1 MSLKGVRDLAIKQL
15 TVFIQNKKGTV
26 VSVTDILSKN
36 NINLRALSIAETQD
50 FGILRLIV
58 NDEKAAEAVLTEN
71 GYLIKV
77 IDVVGVKIGDEPGK
91 LTAALDVLDKADI
104 NVEYLY
110 AFMARTEKHAYV
122 VLRVEDNAVAEKV
135 LTDAGFKMISEAD
148 INKL

>member
-1 MSLKGVRDLAIKQL
+1 MAIKQL
-15 TVFIQNKKGTV
+15 TVFVQNKKGTV

-36 NINLRALSIAETQD
+36 HINLRALSIAETQD

-58 NDEKAAEAVLTEN
+58 SDEATAQAVLEES

-77 IDVVGVKIGDEPGK
+77 IDVVGVKIGDAPGK
-91 LTAALDVLDKADI
+91 LTEALGVLDKADI

-122 VLRVEDNAVAEKV
+122 VLRVEDNAVAEAA
-135 LTDAGFKMISEAD
+135 LTKAGFHMISEAD

>member
-1 MSLKGVRDLAIKQL
+1 MAIKQL
-15 TVFIQNKKGTV
+15 TVFVQNKKGTV
-26 VSVTDILSKN
+26 VSVTDVLSKN

-58 NDEKAAEAVLTEN
+58 NDEETAESVLAEK

-91 LTAALDVLDKADI
+91 LSEALGVLDKAGI

-122 VLRVEDNAVAEKV
+122 VLRVEDNSAAESA
-135 LTDAGFKMISEAD
+135 LMESGFKMITDAD
-148 INKL
+148 IKKL

>member
-1 MSLKGVRDLAIKQL
+1 MAIKQL

-26 VSVTDILSKN
+26 VSVTDLLSKN

-58 NDEKAAEAVLTEN
+58 NDEKAAESVLAEN
-71 GYLIKV
+71 GYLIKA

-91 LTAALDVLDKADI
+91 LTAALDVLDMADI

-122 VLRVEDNAVAEKV
+122 VLRVEDNEVAEKV

>member
-1 MSLKGVRDLAIKQL
+1 MAIKQL
-15 TVFIQNKKGTV
+15 TVFVQNKKGTV

-36 NINLRALSIAETQD
+36 HINLRALSIAETQD

-58 NDEKAAEAVLTEN
+58 NDEVAAEKVLREN

-77 IDVVGVKIGDEPGK
+77 IDIVGVKIGDAPGK

-122 VLRVEDNAVAEKV
+122 VLRVENNDEAEKA
-135 LTDAGFKMISEAD
+135 LTAAGFKMITEAD
-148 INKL
+148 ICKL

>member
-1 MSLKGVRDLAIKQL
+1 MAIKQL
-15 TVFIQNKKGTV
+15 TVFVPNRKGTIV
-26 VSVTDILSKN
+26 AVTDILAKN
-36 NINLRALSIAETQD
+36 SINMRALSIAETEE

-58 NDEKAAEAVLTEN
+58 NDETTAEKVLQEQ

-77 IDVVGVKIGDEPGK
+77 VNVVGVKIGDEPGK

-122 VLRVEDNAVAEKV
+122 VLRVENNSDAEETLV
-135 LTDAGFKMISEAD
+135 NAGFKLITETD

>member
-1 MSLKGVRDLAIKQL
+1 MAIKQL

-58 NDEKAAEAVLTEN
+58 NDEKAAEAVLAEN

-104 NVEYLY
+104 YVEYLY
-110 AFMARTEKHAYV
+110 AFLARTE
-122 VLRVEDNAVAEKV
+122 
-135 LTDAGFKMISEAD
+135 
-148 INKL
+148 

>member
-1 MSLKGVRDLAIKQL
+1 MAIKQL
-15 TVFIQNKKGTV
+15 TVFVQNQKGTV
-26 VSVTDILSKN
+26 VAVTDILSKN
-36 NINLRALSIAETQD
+36 NVNLRALSIAETQD

-58 NDEKAAEAVLTEN
+58 NDENTAEKVLTEN

-77 IDVVGVKIGDEPGK
+77 IDVVGVKISDEPGK
-91 LTAALDVLDKADI
+91 LTEALDVLDKANI

-122 VLRVEDNAVAEKV
+122 VLRVEDNTVAETV
-135 LTDAGFKMISEAD
+135 LKNAGFKMITEAD

>member
-1 MSLKGVRDLAIKQL
+1 MAIKQL

-58 NDEKAAEAVLTEN
+58 NDEKAAQAVLTEN

-122 VLRVEDNAVAEKV
+122 VLRVEDNAVAEKA

>member
-1 MSLKGVRDLAIKQL
+1 MAIKQL
-15 TVFIQNKKGTV
+15 TVFVQNRKGSIVT
-26 VSVTDILSKN
+26 VTDILAKN
-36 NINLRALSIAETQD
+36 NINIRALSIAETED

-58 NDEKAAEAVLTEN
+58 NDENAAEKVLEDN

-77 IDVVGVKIGDEPGK
+77 VDVVGVKIGDEPGK
-91 LTAALDVLDKADI
+91 LTAALDILDKADI

-122 VLRVEDNAVAEKV
+122 VLRVENNKCAETALV
-135 LTDAGFKMISEAD
+135 NAGFKLITEAD